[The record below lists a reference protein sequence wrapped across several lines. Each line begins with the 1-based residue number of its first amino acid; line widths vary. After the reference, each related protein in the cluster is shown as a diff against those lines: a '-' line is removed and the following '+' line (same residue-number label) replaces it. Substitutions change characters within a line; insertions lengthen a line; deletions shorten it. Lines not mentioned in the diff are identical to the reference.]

1 MEKLNVGPSVD
12 EKVENVPIAM
22 NTDRKV
28 FVVVE
33 IISATVIAKIQL

>member
-1 MEKLNVGPSVD
+1 MDKLNVGLNVD

-22 NTDRKV
+22 TTDRKV

-33 IISATVIAKIQL
+33 IILAMVIARIQL